1 MTRENLVLR
10 VLTRLCPVVFMVLA
24 AMVARADTFS
34 VFSLDGRTDLSGI
47 ELYGSSLAVGDLLQV
62 SNARGRT
69 YDVTIARSK
78 LSSSGNR
85 SLSGTT
91 EGNGTFVLV
100 SLPTVSCKVH
110 WPKVLTFTESSLR
123 TDLPYYNSETIQRC
137 QPLLMKL
144 EQLQS
149 FVGQIQ
155 AGNCSNL
162 IPSMLKLVHFTSKAR
177 PQLRLLALNGLSGV

>member
-1 MTRENLVLR
+1 MTREKLVLR

-34 VFSLDGRTDLSGI
+34 VFSVDGRTDLSGI

-100 SLPTVSCKVH
+100 ITA
-110 WPKVLTFTESSLR
+110 
-123 TDLPYYNSETIQRC
+123 DG
-137 QPLLMKL
+137 
-144 EQLQS
+144 QLQGS
-149 FVGQIQ
+149 LAEGPDFYRILSEDGSPALQQRDYSALPSPIDESWSSSRASSVRFRQ
-155 AGNCSNL
+155 A
-162 IPSMLKLVHFTSKAR
+162 ITR
-177 PQLRLLALNGLSGV
+177 T